1 MVSVVFDTNVYISA
15 ILTPGKA
22 REALELARTGEISLL
37 VSEAILWETERVL
50 RLKIH
55 RSGSEIAFVLQAIR
69 DISIFISPTTK
80 LSLIKEDD
88 ADNRVLDCALD
99 GEAEYIVSGD
109 QHHLLPRGGF
119 TGIKALSPA
128 RFLELWPT
136 LSEQG

>member
-37 VSEAILWETERVL
+37 ISEAILWEIERVL

-55 RSGSEIAFVLQAIR
+55 RSGPEIAFVLQAIR
-69 DISIFISPTTK
+69 DISIFVSPTTK

-88 ADNRVLDCALD
+88 ADNRVLECALD
-99 GEAEYIVSGD
+99 GQAQYIISGD
-109 QHHLLPRGGF
+109 QHHLLPLGEF
-119 TGIKALSPA
+119 MGIKVLSPA
-128 RFLELWPT
+128 KFLELWPT
-136 LSEQG
+136 LSERT

>member
-37 VSEAILWETERVL
+37 VSEAILWEIERVL

-88 ADNRVLDCALD
+88 ADNRVLECALD
-99 GEAEYIVSGD
+99 GKAEYIVSGD
-109 QHHLLPRGGF
+109 QHHLLPLGEFR
-119 TGIKALSPA
+119 GIKVLSPA
-128 RFLELWPT
+128 EFLHLWPT